1 MTETIKTPAEVST
14 EAPTKAEDRLSLD
27 RRALELEQARLLYE
41 RARSSAVSV
50 LALVAMF
57 SSIMAFVAGAYEAV
71 TWFVAAASMIGVT
84 LLQPRLF
91 TPPGVISD
99 NASAYLAVHTGI
111 SGITGAVWGIG
122 AAWMADPDIPMSVY
136 TGVVMV
142 VTITLGGI
150 SPQSA
155 FRRSYVALATMTML
169 PFSIWVLFSTPWPMN
184 ANGIGVVIAY
194 AFFMAISAR
203 VEIGTRDLIAA
214 KRNVELTEELRR
226 QRDAVQKANEE
237 KTRFLAATSHD
248 LAQPLHAQGF
258 YISALREK
266 TKDPEARALVDKVA
280 SSWRSLGQL
289 LDGLVEIN
297 RLDAGAILPSSGPMK
312 LKHHVQRIVQDF
324 EGQAENLGLR
334 ICLEGEECVVHSDAA
349 LLSRILGNLLS
360 NALKYTPAGGTVT
373 LTVAPKDGVAHLSV
387 RDTGIGIPE
396 KSIESV
402 FGEYVQ
408 LGNPERSRNKGLG
421 LGLSIVRRLAQ
432 LLSIDVRLSSVQG
445 QGTTVTLDIPLS
457 GSGDDLTDV
466 SPWPQ
471 GDDRQ
476 RISSLRV
483 LIVDDEEAIRL
494 SMSEVLTSWGCEVYC
509 TGGQGSIVEFLDRMD
524 ATPDVVIADHRL
536 GNDTDGLQLIETV
549 RHELNEIVFAILMT
563 GDPSMPELRGEHEQT
578 KVLFKP
584 IDPSALRALLLK
596 SGPHHMDN
604 MIESAD
610 EPE

>member
-1 MTETIKTPAEVST
+1 MTQTTNTAT
-14 EAPTKAEDRLSLD
+14 EAEDRLSLD

-41 RARSSAVSV
+41 RAQSSAVSV
-50 LALVAMF
+50 LTLVAMF
-57 SSIMAFVAGAYEAV
+57 SAIMAFVAGAYEAV
-71 TWFVAAASMIGVT
+71 TWFVVAVGMIGVT

-91 TPPGVISD
+91 TPPGVVPD
-99 NASAYLAVHTGI
+99 NAATYLAVHTLI
-111 SGITGAVWGIG
+111 SGVTGAVWGIG
-122 AAWMADPDIPMSVY
+122 AAWMADPGIPMSVY

-169 PFSIWVLFSTPWPMN
+169 PFAIWVLFSTPWPMN
-184 ANGIGVVIAY
+184 ANGIGVVVAY
-194 AFFMAISAR
+194 AFFMAVSAR

-280 SSWRSLGQL
+280 LSWRSLGQL

-297 RLDAGAILPSSGPMK
+297 RLDAGAVLPSLGPVE
-312 LKHHVQRIVQDF
+312 LKHHAQRVVQDF
-324 EGQAENLGLR
+324 EGQAEELGLR
-334 ICLEGEECVVHSDAA
+334 LSLEGEECVVQSDAA
-349 LLSRILGNLLS
+349 LLSRILGNIVS
-360 NALKYTPAGGTVT
+360 NAIKYTPAGGTVT
-373 LTVAPKDGVAHLSV
+373 VTIAQDAEFARLCVA
-387 RDTGIGIPE
+387 DTGIGIPAQ
-396 KSIESV
+396 SIESV

-408 LGNPERSRNKGLG
+408 LGNPERNRNKGLG

-432 LLSIDVRLSSVQG
+432 LLSLDVKLKSDPG
-445 QGTTVTLDIPLS
+445 KGTTVTLDIPLS
-457 GSGDDLTDV
+457 GAGAGATDLVPD
-466 SPWPQ
+466 PHL
-471 GDDRQ
+471 DDRQ

-509 TGGQGSIVEFLDRMD
+509 TGGQGSIVDFLDRMD

-536 GNDTDGLQLIETV
+536 GNNTDGLQLIETV
-549 RHELNEIVFAILMT
+549 RQELNETVFAILMT
-563 GDPSMPELRGEHEQT
+563 GDPGMPLLPEEHEQT
-578 KVLFKP
+578 KILFKP
-584 IDPSALRALLLK
+584 IDPSSLRALLLK
-596 SGPHHMDN
+596 SLSYRMQEQT
-604 MIESAD
+604 ESAD
-610 EPE
+610 ESV

>member
-1 MTETIKTPAEVST
+1 MTEISTTPKE
-14 EAPTKAEDRLSLD
+14 AEDRLSLD
-27 RRALELEQARLLYE
+27 RRALELEQARLLFE
-41 RARSSAVSV
+41 RARSSAISV
-50 LALVAMF
+50 FALVALF
-57 SSIMAFVAGAYEAV
+57 SSIMALVVGLFEAGV
-71 TWFVAAASMIGVT
+71 WFAAATVMIGVT
-84 LLQPRLF
+84 LLQPRMF
-91 TPPGVISD
+91 TPPGVTSE
-99 NASAYLAVHTGI
+99 NASVYLGVHTLI
-111 SGITGAVWGIG
+111 SGVTGAVWGVG
-122 AAWMADPDIPMSVY
+122 AAWLADPDIPMSVY

-169 PFSIWVLFSTPWPMN
+169 PFSIWVLFSAPWPIN

-214 KRNVELTEELRR
+214 KRNIELTEELRR

-266 TKDPEARALVDKVA
+266 SLDPEARALVEKVA

-297 RLDAGAILPSSGPMK
+297 RLDAGAVLPDMGPVR
-312 LKHHVQRIVQDF
+312 LKQHTEGVVQHF
-324 EGQAENLGLR
+324 EGQAEQHGLR
-334 ICLEGEECVVHSDAA
+334 LALEGQECVVETDAA

-360 NALKYTPAGGTVT
+360 NAIKYTPAGGAVTVSIT
-373 LTVAPKDGVAHLSV
+373 YETGMARLAIA
-387 RDTGIGIPE
+387 DTGVGIPAQAV
-396 KSIESV
+396 ESV

-408 LGNPERSRNKGLG
+408 LGNPERNRNKGLG

-432 LLSIDVRLSSVQG
+432 LLSIEVELKSQPG
-445 QGTTVTLDIPLS
+445 EGTSITLDIPLATENAAGNDAVLS
-457 GSGDDLTDV
+457 RKPDDH
-466 SPWPQ
+466 
-471 GDDRQ
+471 Q

-483 LIVDDEEAIRL
+483 LVVDDEEAIRL

-509 TGGQGSIVEFLDRMD
+509 TGGDGSIVDFLDRMD

-536 GNDTDGLQLIETV
+536 GNDADGLQLIETV
-549 RHELNEIVFAILMT
+549 RDELNETVFAVLMT
-563 GDPSMPELRGEHEQT
+563 GDTSVPVLRMEDDQT
-578 KVLFKP
+578 KILFKP
-584 IDPSALRALLLK
+584 IDPAALRELLLK
-596 SGPHHMDN
+596 SRSGNVDHD
-604 MIESAD
+604 S
-610 EPE
+610 